1 MQAKTVIIATAE
13 TGLFGA
19 SNMTI
24 KNFLHRAN
32 STPNAIFEGPA
43 RRRVRSGIWVTSVT
57 ALVTLTAA
65 VSLAFITVA
74 QAQQQKRPGA
84 SAAPAARPAPPAPRA
99 IARPSSPS
107 PQRSVSRPATP
118 QRTVTRPTPPQ
129 RSVSR
134 PTAPQR
140 SVTRPTPPQRTAI
153 PNRPVKQPQTATTRV
168 RPITPPQRAV
178 IPNGPIVTPRFG
190 QRTIPPGPR
199 GGTQVGHSPT
209 GLKFGPHGPIV
220 TSAHLRQ
227 GPNALRPVRPKF
239 PVVTIN
245 NRYFPIL
252 RGQKF
257 MHMGGRNRFFVP
269 LGTLGAVL
277 IGGSYWNPDG
287 YVSIAGPSC
296 TGFTPDGCR
305 LQWRMVDFVDGGGE
319 PQCVQYCPVARPPP
333 AQIATLPPRSP
344 LSLQG
349 ACELTI
355 FSDRNFA
362 GTSAPTVDNQQNLA
376 DSGWQSAISSIRVQ
390 AGTWDFFIG
399 DNYGGNTMRLAAGT
413 YPTLTPDWDKKISS
427 FMCVAPGP
435 GA

>member
-1 MQAKTVIIATAE
+1 
-13 TGLFGA
+13 
-19 SNMTI
+19 MTI
-24 KNFLHRAN
+24 KNFSPRAN
-32 STPNAIFEGPA
+32 STPNAIFESQE
-43 RRRVRSGIWVTSVT
+43 RWRVRSAGLWGASVT
-57 ALVTLTAA
+57 ALVTLTAVA
-65 VSLAFITVA
+65 SLAFITVV

-99 IARPSSPS
+99 TAPAARPAPAPRAIARPSSPP
-107 PQRSVSRPATP
+107 PQRSVSRPAAP

-134 PTAPQR
+134 PIAPQR
-140 SVTRPTPPQRTAI
+140 SVMRPPPQRSAI
-153 PNRPVKQPQTATTRV
+153 PNRPVRQPQTTTTRA
-168 RPITPPQRAV
+168 RPITPPQRTV
-178 IPNGPIVTPRFG
+178 IPNGTIVTPRSG
-190 QRTIPPGPR
+190 QRTISPSR
-199 GGTQVGHSPT
+199 NSGTQVGQSPT
-209 GLKFGPHGPIV
+209 GLKFGPHGPIA
-220 TSAHLRQ
+220 TPAHLRQ

-239 PVVTIN
+239 PVVTVN

-257 MHMGGRNRFFVP
+257 MHMGERNRFFVP
-269 LGTLGAVL
+269 LGALGVVL
-277 IGGSYWNPDG
+277 IGESYWNPDG

-319 PQCVQYCPVARPPP
+319 PQCVQYCPVTGPRP
-333 AQIATLPPRSP
+333 AQIATLPPPPP
-344 LSLQG
+344 LSPQG
-349 ACELTI
+349 TCELTV
-355 FSDRNFA
+355 FSDPKFA
-362 GTSAPTVDNQQNLA
+362 GTSAPTGDNQQNLA
-376 DSGWQSAISSIRVQ
+376 DSGWQNAISSIRVQ